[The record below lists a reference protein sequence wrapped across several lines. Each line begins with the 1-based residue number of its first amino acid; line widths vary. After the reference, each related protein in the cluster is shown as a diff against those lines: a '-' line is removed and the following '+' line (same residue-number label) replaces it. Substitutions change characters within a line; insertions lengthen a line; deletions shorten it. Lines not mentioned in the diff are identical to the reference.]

1 MEQIIHALT
10 LRKYTKY
17 NILNKIYE
25 EDILNKILHVAQNV
39 KLNDDNDDDDDD
51 DDDDNSRTGI
61 VQKGFPQQIY
71 KYFLRYSGVKGL
83 I

>member
-25 EDILNKILHVAQNV
+25 EDIVNKILHVAQNV

-51 DDDDNSRTGI
+51 ERFSIANL
-61 VQKGFPQQIY
+61 QIFF
-71 KYFLRYSGVKGL
+71 KVLWC
-83 I
+83 